1 MFRTTIVLAWTIL
14 ATMFFGISSIL
25 ASFLDKTGNIAHRV
39 ARIWAASILRVS
51 GIRVKLNGLKN
62 IDPSK
67 SYIYMAN
74 HQSNFDI
81 PVLLAHLPVQF
92 RWLAKAELFKIP
104 LFGLAMK
111 RVGYISIDR
120 SDFRSAVK
128 SLKKAAET
136 IRKGTSVVIFPE
148 GTRSL
153 DGKIHDFKKGGFI
166 MAIDSRFPL
175 FLLSYTVL
183 GQSCQKQP
191 FAYGPITMFWL
202 KSKSQYRL
210 RTSPEK
216 EKTYSWRM
224 CENQFANPL
233 INKNRGHMMLKIIPL
248 GGLGEIGLN
257 MMVFEYGESLLVV
270 DAGLMFPEDYMLG
283 IDYVIPDMGYLKKN
297 RSKLVGIVLTH
308 AHEDHIGAI
317 PYLLREIN
325 IPVYGTSFTLGMVR
339 HKLEEHDLLANARLI
354 EIDPKI

>member
-1 MFRTTIVLAWTIL
+1 MFRTTVVVAWTIL

-51 GIRVKLNGLKN
+51 GIGVKLRGLRN
-62 IDPSK
+62 INPSK

-74 HQSNFDI
+74 HQSNYDI

-136 IRKGTSVVIFPE
+136 IREGTSVVIFPE

-153 DGKIHDFKKGGFI
+153 DGKIRDFKKGGFI
-166 MAIDSRFPL
+166 MAIDSQVPIVPVVIHGTRAIMPKATL
-175 FLLSYTVL
+175 RIRTNSNVLVEIKKPIPTSEYTRKRKDMLMSRVR
-183 GQSCQKQP
+183 
-191 FAYGPITMFWL
+191 
-202 KSKSQYRL
+202 KSICESFDKS
-210 RTSPEK
+210 E
-216 EKTYSWRM
+216 
-224 CENQFANPL
+224 
-233 INKNRGHMMLKIIPL
+233 
-248 GGLGEIGLN
+248 
-257 MMVFEYGESLLVV
+257 
-270 DAGLMFPEDYMLG
+270 AG
-283 IDYVIPDMGYLKKN
+283 
-297 RSKLVGIVLTH
+297 
-308 AHEDHIGAI
+308 A
-317 PYLLREIN
+317 
-325 IPVYGTSFTLGMVR
+325 
-339 HKLEEHDLLANARLI
+339 
-354 EIDPKI
+354 

>member
-1 MFRTTIVLAWTIL
+1 MPDKTGVFGKSMFRTTIVLTWTIL
-14 ATMFFGISSIL
+14 ATIFFGISSIL
-25 ASFLDKTGNIAHRV
+25 ASFLDRTGNIAHRV
-39 ARIWAASILRVS
+39 ARIWAASILRAS
-51 GIRVKLNGLKN
+51 GIRVKLRGLKN

-153 DGKIHDFKKGGFI
+153 DGKIHDYKKGGFI
-166 MAIDSRFPL
+166 MAIDSQVPIVPVVIHGTRAIMPKATL
-175 FLLSYTVL
+175 RIRTNNNVL
-183 GQSCQKQP
+183 VEVKK
-191 FAYGPITMFWL
+191 PIPTLDFTRKRKDVLMAHVR
-202 KSKSQYRL
+202 KS
-210 RTSPEK
+210 
-216 EKTYSWRM
+216 M
-224 CENQFANPL
+224 CESFNNQEL
-233 INKNRGHMMLKIIPL
+233 S
-248 GGLGEIGLN
+248 
-257 MMVFEYGESLLVV
+257 V
-270 DAGLMFPEDYMLG
+270 
-283 IDYVIPDMGYLKKN
+283 
-297 RSKLVGIVLTH
+297 
-308 AHEDHIGAI
+308 
-317 PYLLREIN
+317 
-325 IPVYGTSFTLGMVR
+325 
-339 HKLEEHDLLANARLI
+339 
-354 EIDPKI
+354 

>member
-1 MFRTTIVLAWTIL
+1 MPDKQGVLDKSMFRTTIVLAWTIL
-14 ATMFFGISSIL
+14 ATMFFGINSIL
-25 ASFLDKTGNIAHRV
+25 ASFMDNTGNIAHKV

-51 GIRVKLNGLKN
+51 GIRVRLKGLKS

-166 MAIDSRFPL
+166 MAIDSK
-175 FLLSYTVL
+175 V
-183 GQSCQKQP
+183 
-191 FAYGPITMFWL
+191 PIVPVVIHGTRAIMP
-202 KSKSQYRL
+202 KATL
-210 RTSPEK
+210 RIWT
-216 EKTYSWRM
+216 
-224 CENQFANPL
+224 NN
-233 INKNRGHMMLKIIPL
+233 N
-248 GGLGEIGLN
+248 
-257 MMVFEYGESLLVV
+257 V
-270 DAGLMFPEDYMLG
+270 
-283 IDYVIPDMGYLKKN
+283 
-297 RSKLVGIVLTH
+297 
-308 AHEDHIGAI
+308 
-317 PYLLREIN
+317 
-325 IPVYGTSFTLGMVR
+325 
-339 HKLEEHDLLANARLI
+339 LI
-354 EIDPKI
+354 EIKKPIPTSEFTRKSKDILMENVRKSICESFDKKEVAV